1 MTKIEICGTD
11 KAESRLIGD
20 FEREWCSDLEFIV
33 AHTSGSTGQPKE
45 IRLPKADMRVSAR
58 ATNSRF
64 GIGERSVMICPL
76 SINYIAGKMMMARAF
91 EAGCHLLFCHP
102 SNHFLSDPSLRAF
115 IDSHGAVDLVPVVPS
130 QLSQIIENPHLTE
143 GIHNIIIGGAPI
155 DSELETSLKSQPGT
169 TRYFATYG
177 MTETCSHV
185 ALRPIGES
193 LFSAMPGITF
203 DIDARGCLIINAPQ
217 YSFRRLTTNDI
228 VELLDYRTFIWRGR
242 FDNVINSGGIKIFP
256 EELERQLAPHITV
269 PFFIIGLP
277 HPKWGATPVIVAE
290 ESNTLSDSDI
300 AAICKS
306 VLPSCRRP
314 SAIYRIKTI
323 PLTSTGKIRRIPPCQ
338 LPEI

>member
-1 MTKIEICGTD
+1 M
-11 KAESRLIGD
+11 
-20 FEREWCSDLEFIV
+20 
-33 AHTSGSTGQPKE
+33 
-45 IRLPKADMRVSAR
+45 
-58 ATNSRF
+58 
-64 GIGERSVMICPL
+64 
-76 SINYIAGKMMMARAF
+76 
-91 EAGCHLLFCHP
+91 
-102 SNHFLSDPSLRAF
+102 
-115 IDSHGAVDLVPVVPS
+115 

-143 GIHNIIIGGAPI
+143 GIHNIIIGGAP
-155 DSELETSLKSQPGT
+155 LEPEMEASLKSRPGT

-193 LFSAMPGITF
+193 HFSAMPGITF

-228 VELLDYRTFIWRGR
+228 VALVDNRTFIWRGR

-269 PFFIIGLP
+269 PFYIIGLP
-277 HPKWGATPVIVAE
+277 HPKWGTTPAIVAE
-290 ESNTLSDSDI
+290 KSNTLSDSDI

-306 VLPSCRRP
+306 VLPPCRRP
-314 SAIYRIKTI
+314 SAIYRVKAL
-323 PLTSTGKIRRIPPCQ
+323 PLTATGKIRRIPPCQ

>member
-1 MTKIEICGTD
+1 MLVRA
-11 KAESRLIGD
+11 AET
-20 FEREWCSDLEFIV
+20 C
-33 AHTSGSTGQPKE
+33 
-45 IRLPKADMRVSAR
+45 
-58 ATNSRF
+58 
-64 GIGERSVMICPL
+64 
-76 SINYIAGKMMMARAF
+76 
-91 EAGCHLLFCHP
+91 CHAAFCHP
-102 SNHFLSDPSLRAF
+102 SNRFLSDPEVRAF
-115 IDSHGAVDLVPVVPS
+115 IARHRQVDLVPVVPS
-130 QLSQIIENPHLTE
+130 QLSQIIENPSLTE
-143 GIHNIIIGGAPI
+143 GIHNIIIGGAPLTPDI
-155 DSELETSLKSQPGT
+155 ETRLTNLPGT

-185 ALRPIGES
+185 ALRPVGQPQ
-193 LFSAMPGITF
+193 FSAMPGITF
-203 DIDARGCLIINAPQ
+203 GIDARGCLIINAPQ

-269 PFFIIGLP
+269 PFYIIGLP